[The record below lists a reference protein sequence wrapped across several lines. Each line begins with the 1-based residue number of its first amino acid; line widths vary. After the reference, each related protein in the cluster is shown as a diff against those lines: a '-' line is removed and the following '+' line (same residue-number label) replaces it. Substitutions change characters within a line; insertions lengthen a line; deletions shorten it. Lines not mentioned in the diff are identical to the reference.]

1 MFTKYDKPGWQKRC
15 IHYFYP
21 VELPSKLLDTA
32 VNEFS
37 RLPGV
42 GRKTA
47 LRYALHLLRNEKDSS
62 HNLAHSIL
70 NMRTQ
75 IKFCSQCYNISDT
88 EICSICVNPSR
99 DKKVICVVQDVRDV
113 MAIENTGMYRG
124 VYHVLGGLISPIDGI
139 GPSDLFI
146 DALLKRLS
154 SDEASEVIFA
164 LSATTEGDTTAFY
177 LSRKLQ
183 ALPVTISTLA
193 RGVPVGDELEYTDEV
208 TLGRSLQNRVPYQK
222 M

>member
-1 MFTKYDKPGWQKRC
+1 MLNGLYYNT
-15 IHYFYP
+15 YFYR
-21 VELPSKLLDTA
+21 VELPSKLLDNA

-47 LRYALHLLRNEKDSS
+47 LRYVLHLLRNEKDSS
-62 HNLAHSIL
+62 HNLAQSIL

-75 IKFCSQCYNISDT
+75 IKFCSTCYNVSDT
-88 EICSICVNPSR
+88 EVCSICTNASR
-99 DKKVICVVQDVRDV
+99 DKKIICVVQDVRDV
-113 MAIENTGMYRG
+113 MAVENTGMYRG
-124 VYHVLGGLISPIDGI
+124 LYHVLGGLISPIDGI
-139 GPSDLFI
+139 GPADLFI
-146 DALLKRLS
+146 DALLKRI
-154 SDEASEVIFA
+154 ENNEVTEIIFA

-177 LSRKLQ
+177 LDRRLKPLTVS
-183 ALPVTISTLA
+183 ISTLA

-222 M
+222 G

>member
-1 MFTKYDKPGWQKRC
+1 M
-15 IHYFYP
+15 
-21 VELPSKLLDTA
+21 ELPSKLLDSA

-47 LRYALHLLRNEKDSS
+47 LRYVLHLLRNEKDSS
-62 HNLAHSIL
+62 HNLAQSIL

-75 IKFCSQCYNISDT
+75 IKFCTNCYNVSDT
-88 EICSICVNPSR
+88 EVCSICTNTMR
-99 DKKVICVVQDVRDV
+99 DKKIICVVQDVRDV

-124 VYHVLGGLISPIDGI
+124 VYHVLGGLISPMDGI
-139 GPSDLFI
+139 GPADLFI
-146 DALLKRLS
+146 DALLKRIT
-154 SDEASEVIFA
+154 ENETSEIIFA
-164 LSATTEGDTTAFY
+164 LSGTTEGDTTAFY

-183 ALPVTISTLA
+183 PLSVSISTLA

-208 TLGRSLQNRVPYQK
+208 TLGRSLQNRVPYHK
-222 M
+222 N

>member
-1 MFTKYDKPGWQKRC
+1 
-15 IHYFYP
+15 
-21 VELPSKLLDTA
+21 
-32 VNEFS
+32 
-37 RLPGV
+37 
-42 GRKTA
+42 
-47 LRYALHLLRNEKDSS
+47 
-62 HNLAHSIL
+62 
-70 NMRTQ
+70 MRTQ

>member
-1 MFTKYDKPGWQKRC
+1 M
-15 IHYFYP
+15 
-21 VELPSKLLDTA
+21 ELPSKLLDSA

-47 LRYALHLLRNEKDSS
+47 LRYALHLLKNEKHTS
-62 HNLAHSIL
+62 HSLAQSIL

-75 IKFCSQCYNISDT
+75 IKFCAQCYNISDT
-88 EICSICVNPSR
+88 DVCEICLNLSR
-99 DKKVICVVQDVRDV
+99 VQTTICVVQDVRDV

-124 VYHVLGGLISPIDGI
+124 VYHVLGGLISPIEGI

-146 DALLKRLS
+146 DVLLKRVQ
-154 SDEASEVIFA
+154 ENKVSEIIFA

-177 LSRKLQ
+177 LSKKLQ
-183 ALPVTISTLA
+183 SFSITISTLA
-193 RGVPVGDELEYTDEV
+193 RGVSVGDELEYADEI
-208 TLGRSLQNRVPYQK
+208 TLGRSLQNRIPYK
-222 M
+222 GH

>member
-1 MFTKYDKPGWQKRC
+1 
-15 IHYFYP
+15 

-47 LRYALHLLRNEKDSS
+47 LRYVLHLLRNEKDSS
-62 HNLAHSIL
+62 HNLAQSIL

-75 IKFCSQCYNISDT
+75 IKFCSTCYNVSDT
-88 EICSICVNPSR
+88 EVCSICTNASR
-99 DKKVICVVQDVRDV
+99 DKKIICVVQDVRDV
-113 MAIENTGMYRG
+113 MAVENTGMYRG
-124 VYHVLGGLISPIDGI
+124 LYHVLGGLISPIDGI
-139 GPSDLFI
+139 GPADLFI
-146 DALLKRLS
+146 DALLKRI
-154 SDEASEVIFA
+154 ENNEVSEIIFA

-177 LSRKLQ
+177 LDRRLKPLNIS
-183 ALPVTISTLA
+183 ISTLA

-222 M
+222 G

>member
-1 MFTKYDKPGWQKRC
+1 
-15 IHYFYP
+15 
-21 VELPSKLLDTA
+21 VELPSKLLDSA

-47 LRYALHLLRNEKDSS
+47 LRYVLHLLRNEKDSS
-62 HNLAHSIL
+62 HNLAQSIL

-75 IKFCSQCYNISDT
+75 IKFCNNCYNVSDT
-88 EICSICVNPSR
+88 EVCSICTNNMR
-99 DKKVICVVQDVRDV
+99 DKKIICVVQDVRDV

-146 DALLKRLS
+146 DALLKRIA
-154 SDEASEVIFA
+154 ENETNEIIFA
-164 LSATTEGDTTAFY
+164 LSGTTEGDTTAFY

-183 ALPVTISTLA
+183 PLPVSISTLA

-222 M
+222 N

>member
-1 MFTKYDKPGWQKRC
+1 
-15 IHYFYP
+15 
-21 VELPSKLLDTA
+21 
-32 VNEFS
+32 
-37 RLPGV
+37 
-42 GRKTA
+42 
-47 LRYALHLLRNEKDSS
+47 
-62 HNLAHSIL
+62 
-70 NMRTQ
+70 
-75 IKFCSQCYNISDT
+75 
-88 EICSICVNPSR
+88 
-99 DKKVICVVQDVRDV
+99 
-113 MAIENTGMYRG
+113 MYRG

-146 DALLKRLS
+146 DALLKRMA
-154 SDEASEVIFA
+154 ESETSEIIFA

-183 ALPVTISTLA
+183 PLSVSISTLA

>member
-1 MFTKYDKPGWQKRC
+1 MLNGLYYNT
-15 IHYFYP
+15 YFYR
-21 VELPSKLLDTA
+21 VELPSKLLDNA

-47 LRYALHLLRNEKDSS
+47 LRYVLHLLRNEKDSS
-62 HNLAHSIL
+62 HNLAQSIL

-75 IKFCSQCYNISDT
+75 IKFCSTCYNVSDT
-88 EICSICVNPSR
+88 EVCSICTNASR
-99 DKKVICVVQDVRDV
+99 DKKIICVVQDVRDV
-113 MAIENTGMYRG
+113 MAVENTGMYRG
-124 VYHVLGGLISPIDGI
+124 LYHVLGGLISPIDGI
-139 GPSDLFI
+139 GPADLFI
-146 DALLKRLS
+146 DALLKRI
-154 SDEASEVIFA
+154 ENNEVTEVIFA

-177 LSRKLQ
+177 LDRRLKL
-183 ALPVTISTLA
+183 LTVSISTLA

-222 M
+222 G

>member
-1 MFTKYDKPGWQKRC
+1 MLNTMY
-15 IHYFYP
+15 YFYG
-21 VELPSKLLDTA
+21 VELPSKLLDNA

-47 LRYALHLLRNEKDSS
+47 LRYVLHLLRNEKDSS
-62 HNLAHSIL
+62 HNLAQSIL

-75 IKFCSQCYNISDT
+75 IKFCSTCYNVSDT
-88 EICSICVNPSR
+88 EVCSICTNASR
-99 DKKVICVVQDVRDV
+99 DKKIICVVQDVRDV
-113 MAIENTGMYRG
+113 MAVENTGMYRG
-124 VYHVLGGLISPIDGI
+124 LYHVLGGLISPIDGI

-146 DALLKRLS
+146 DALLKRIES
-154 SDEASEVIFA
+154 TEVTEVIFA

-177 LSRKLQ
+177 LDRRLKPLNVS
-183 ALPVTISTLA
+183 IFTLA

-222 M
+222 G

>member
-1 MFTKYDKPGWQKRC
+1 MPYNP
-15 IHYFYP
+15 YFYP
-21 VELPSKLLDTA
+21 VELPSKLLDSA

-47 LRYALHLLRNEKDSS
+47 LRYVLHLLRNEKDSS
-62 HNLAHSIL
+62 HNLAQSIL

-75 IKFCSQCYNISDT
+75 IKFCTTCYNVSDT
-88 EICSICVNPSR
+88 EVCGICTNTSR
-99 DKKVICVVQDVRDV
+99 NKTIICVVQDVRDV
-113 MAIENTGMYRG
+113 MAVENTGMYRG
-124 VYHVLGGLISPIDGI
+124 LYHVLGGLISPIDGI

-146 DALLKRLS
+146 DALVKRI
-154 SDEASEVIFA
+154 ENTEVTEIIFA

-177 LSRKLQ
+177 LDRKLKP
-183 ALPVTISTLA
+183 LNVSISTLA

-208 TLGRSLQNRVPYQK
+208 TLGRSLQNRVPYHK
-222 M
+222 A